1 MERPNGRDNEITRWT
16 NEIPTIW
23 RAIKSVDKP
32 DDKIEPSWKIGRNLF
47 SIPSPP
53 PRRSKTI
60 FDAVFRRFRPTIR
73 CRERVLPASKH
84 NPDFFPP
91 SLAAKFFPGKTRF
104 PFQMTARQVPHT
116 ARVLFARVNGR
127 KLPKIAGNGCAGVAP
142 PDEHHER
149 RGRRWADGRTDGR
162 NSFHLRHFRRDPKLY
177 RHRTMLRCVNDTVLS
192 TLHVIFTASS
202 IVDESI
208 SNRNEHVSYDIIN
221 LSCRSSFKL

>member
-149 RGRRWADGRTDGR
+149 RGRRWADGRAIVSIYGIFEGIPNYTGIVQCCDVLTTL
-162 NSFHLRHFRRDPKLY
+162 SFLPCTWSSPHRRSWMNRFLIE
-177 RHRTMLRCVNDTVLS
+177 NG
-192 TLHVIFTASS
+192 HVMI
-202 IVDESI
+202 
-208 SNRNEHVSYDIIN
+208 
-221 LSCRSSFKL
+221 